1 MPGWPEYSI
10 SSLGRVRS
18 KARVVYRSN
27 GSRHSVRSMILSI
40 APCNG
45 HPAVSVLRPGQYGRL
60 YINPLMRELFP
71 SFNHDDTNGD
81 KN

>member
-1 MPGWPEYSI
+1 
-10 SSLGRVRS
+10 
-18 KARVVYRSN
+18 
-27 GSRHSVRSMILSI
+27 MILSI

-45 HPAVSVLRPGQYGRL
+45 HPAVSVLRSGQYGRL

-71 SFNHDDTNGD
+71 SFNHYDTNGD